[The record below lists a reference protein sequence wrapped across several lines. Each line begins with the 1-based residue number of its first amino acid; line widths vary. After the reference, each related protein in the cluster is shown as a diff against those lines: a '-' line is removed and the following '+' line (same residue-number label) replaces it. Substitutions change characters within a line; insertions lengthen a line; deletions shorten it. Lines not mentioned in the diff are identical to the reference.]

1 MLHQKKN
8 IRPLEPGNSYNPA
21 RIEEVG
27 NEREDLIW
35 ERFKAGDQKALTY
48 IFQNYSNF
56 LFNYG
61 SQFTTD
67 RNQIKDCLQDLFL
80 DLIMQKKNLNST
92 TSIKFYL
99 MRSFRNKLVANIQK
113 NQTRE
118 KAEQAKTA
126 ENKSFMI
133 TISSEVK
140 MINGQLDA
148 EKQRLIER
156 KLNELPP
163 LQREAILLFFY
174 EGLKYSEVAELL
186 GVRVKSARSLIYR
199 SLESLKGLLSPYKGV
214 IFFLT
219 FLIGI

>member
-1 MLHQKKN
+1 
-8 IRPLEPGNSYNPA
+8 
-21 RIEEVG
+21 RIQAVG
-27 NEREDLIW
+27 SEREDLIW
-35 ERFKAGDQKALTY
+35 ERFKAGDQKALKY

-67 RNQIKDCLQDLFL
+67 RNLIKDCLQDLFL
-80 DLIMQKKNLNST
+80 DLIRQKKNLNST

-126 ENKSFMI
+126 ENKSFMV

-163 LQREAILLFFY
+163 LQREAILLYFY

-199 SLESLKGLLSPYKGV
+199 SLESLKDLLSPYKGV
-214 IFFLT
+214 ILLLT
-219 FLIGI
+219 FLIGIYNFLSS

>member
-1 MLHQKKN
+1 
-8 IRPLEPGNSYNPA
+8 
-21 RIEEVG
+21 
-27 NEREDLIW
+27 
-35 ERFKAGDQKALTY
+35 
-48 IFQNYSNF
+48 
-56 LFNYG
+56 
-61 SQFTTD
+61 
-67 RNQIKDCLQDLFL
+67 
-80 DLIMQKKNLNST
+80 
-92 TSIKFYL
+92 

-126 ENKSFMI
+126 ENKSFMV

-163 LQREAILLFFY
+163 LQREAILLYFY

-199 SLESLKGLLSPYKGV
+199 SLESLKDLLSPYKGV
-214 IFFLT
+214 IFLLT
-219 FLIGI
+219 FLIGIYNFLSSWWFSCDFIQFTG